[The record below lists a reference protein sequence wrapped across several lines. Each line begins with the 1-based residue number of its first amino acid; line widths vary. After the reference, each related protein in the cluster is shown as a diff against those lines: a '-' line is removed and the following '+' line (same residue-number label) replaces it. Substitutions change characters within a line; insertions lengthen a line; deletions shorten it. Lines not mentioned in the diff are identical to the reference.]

1 MKNLPAFSRSILII
15 IGLASLL
22 SCAKNQDVLNVAP
35 SVKNQSFTIA
45 ENSPEGTII
54 GQVEA
59 SDPENEPLTFI
70 LSSETNALTIHKT
83 SGVLRVLHGNTLNY
97 ETTPVFTVKV
107 YVSDGHQ
114 ISTSIVT
121 INLTDEPEYAL
132 QFDGS
137 DGQITITDNSNLN
150 PTNEITFTMWV
161 RLEEGLHC
169 EDESERAIIIKGFP
183 DEEGSGYNIKLSCD
197 GALSWTFATIN
208 GNSLY
213 GTGDMLQIHKWTFL
227 AFVYDGTAS
236 GTAIY
241 MDGVKNE
248 TGGFDPDQIGSGA
261 LIGTTSDLHIN
272 ERYSPYRTFLH
283 NFIGSIDDVSIWNE
297 ALDSDQIEYIMEN
310 GIAGTEQGLISY
322 WSCNENYGT
331 RIYDQVSGND
341 GYFLLNEGVNW
352 VSNP

>member
-22 SCAKNQDVLNVAP
+22 SCAKDQDVLNVAP

-114 ISTSIVT
+114 ISTFIVT

-132 QFDGS
+132 QFDGN
-137 DGQITITDNSNLN
+137 DGRAIIPDAPELN
-150 PTNEITFTMWV
+150 PTNAITLTMWV

-169 EDESERAIIIKGFP
+169 QDESERALIIKGYP
-183 DEEGSGYNIKLSCD
+183 EVYNSGYNVKVNCD
-197 GALSWTFATIN
+197 GALTWAFATTN
-208 GNSLY
+208 GQTLY
-213 GTGDMLQIHKWTFL
+213 GTGDMLQIHRWTFL

-241 MDGVKNE
+241 MDGIKNE
-248 TGGFDPDQIGSGA
+248 SGGFDPDQIGSGA
-261 LIGTTSDLHIN
+261 LLGSASDLHIN
-272 ERYSPYRTFLH
+272 EFNSAENPILV

-297 ALDSDQIEYIMEN
+297 ALGSDQIEYIMEN
-310 GIAGTEQGLISY
+310 GIAGTEQGLVSY
-322 WSCNENYGT
+322 WPCNENYGT
-331 RIYDQVSGND
+331 RIYDLVSGND